1 MPKNRVGKPLEVG
14 AREAVGIGSTV
25 LLKLDENSLL
35 SLTVAH
41 ANGNPDLGII
51 SCDTPLAKAIIGR
64 RAGEIASY
72 SVGDQIYSAKI
83 IEVLI

>member
-1 MPKNRVGKPLEVG
+1 MPKNRVGKPLEVK
-14 AREAVGIGSTV
+14 AREAIGIGSTV

-51 SCDTPLAKAIIGR
+51 SCETPLAKAIIGR
-64 RAGEIASY
+64 QAGEIASY
-72 SVGDQIYSAKI
+72 SVGDDAHLVEI
-83 IEVLI
+83 IRVS